1 MSQMA
6 RLTLQLRV
14 DPRTK
19 KREVLIG
26 YESDSDALPMEHED
40 DHKALVQKVVGK
52 TSASRVQANEGPLE
66 PVSGDPAAAGI
77 EQKS

>member
-1 MSQMA
+1 MP

-14 DPRTK
+14 DPITR

-26 YESDSDALPMEHED
+26 YESDSDALPMEHEE
-40 DHKALVQKVVGK
+40 DHKALVQRVVGK
-52 TSASRVQANEGPLE
+52 AGAKRVQANEGLLE
-66 PVSGDPAAAGI
+66 PVSNEPIGGGI

>member
-1 MSQMA
+1 MA
-6 RLTLQLRV
+6 RLTLQLRL
-14 DPRTK
+14 DPVTK

-52 TSASRVQANEGPLE
+52 TGASRVQANEGLLE
-66 PVSGDPAAAGI
+66 PVSAGPAAEGI

>member
-1 MSQMA
+1 MP
-6 RLTLQLRV
+6 RLTLQLRL
-14 DPRTK
+14 DPVTK

-52 TSASRVQANEGPLE
+52 ANANRVQANEGLLE
-66 PVSGDPAAAGI
+66 PVSADPVAEGI

>member
-1 MSQMA
+1 MP
-6 RLTLQLRV
+6 RLTLQLRL
-14 DPRTK
+14 DPVTK

-40 DHKALVQKVVGK
+40 DHKALVQRVVGK
-52 TSASRVQANEGPLE
+52 ANASRVQANERLLE
-66 PVSGDPAAAGI
+66 PVSADPVAEGI